1 MVFILTILILVFVHE
16 LGHYVFA
23 RRAGVHVEVFSIG
36 FGPEL
41 YGWNDKHGTRWRL
54 SAVPLG
60 GYVRMMG
67 DASVDVN
74 DLSQYKKDD
83 HEKLYVT
90 KSLGQRSLILGAGPL
105 FNVIFAIIALAGLY
119 LAQGK
124 LQANDSLEN
133 GISTVMKESPAYEAG
148 LKAGDIIIAIDGKP
162 VTSYMELPNI
172 VTESGG
178 RVLTFTIARETGD
191 VDIQITPRLKQ
202 IEGQPDRYFV
212 GIGRPAPVYQSM
224 SIVESLAI
232 ATSDIWEMTGFM
244 FNAIGDLFVSDKPIE
259 EQLAGPVRI
268 AKISAA
274 AASNGIDGFVLFLAV
289 LSLNLAIMNLLP
301 IPILDGGHL
310 MYCLVEAIRGKPVSK
325 NFQDKAFQ
333 VGFAILL
340 IIMFFAILGDIK
352 SIIG

>member
-16 LGHYVFA
+16 LGHYLLA

-41 YGWNDKHGTRWRL
+41 YGWNDKSGTRWRL

-60 GYVRMMG
+60 GYIRMMG

-74 DLSQYKKDD
+74 DLSEYKKED
-83 HEKLYVT
+83 HHKLYAT
-90 KSLGQRSLILGAGPL
+90 KSLGQRSLILGAGPF
-105 FNVIFAIIALAGLY
+105 FNFAFAIIALAGLY

-124 LQANDSLEN
+124 LQHNDALEN
-133 GISTVMKESPAYEAG
+133 GVSTVMKDSPAYEAG
-148 LKAGDIIIAIDGKP
+148 LKAGDIIVSIDGKP

-172 VTESGG
+172 VSESGG
-178 RVLTFTIARETGD
+178 RTLTFMIARETGD
-191 VDIQITPRLKQ
+191 VPLKITPRLQKT
-202 IEGQPDRYFV
+202 EGQPDRYFV

-224 SIVESLAI
+224 SIIESLAI
-232 ATSDIWEMTGFM
+232 ASSDVFEMTGFM
-244 FNAIGDLFVSDKPIE
+244 MTALKDLFVSDKPID

-310 MYCLVEAIRGKPVSK
+310 MYCLVELIRGKPVSK
-325 NFQDKAFQ
+325 DFQDKAFQ

-340 IIMFFAILGDIK
+340 VIMFFAILGDIK
-352 SIIG
+352 SILG